1 MLVLAIF
8 VILVPQGSS
17 DRLVQITGTD
27 AANVGHAKHLM
38 EDTIRRNQSPLPE
51 SMAALTADPEPPKVM
66 SGGDNN
72 EYKFTVKV
80 VIFYDFEKEIFFF
93 SILTIFQFSDF

>member
-1 MLVLAIF
+1 
-8 VILVPQGSS
+8 
-17 DRLVQITGTD
+17 
-27 AANVGHAKHLM
+27 M

-93 SILTIFQFSDF
+93 NFNNFPIQRLLDFCPILLLCPIFNFDDF